1 MLKLSSFFTIYSN
14 DRAVSHIFFQLC
26 EQWNYPDSQVQ
37 MVVPNCEPSCRGQN
51 LVEAISQ
58 YLKWLYYRSAD
69 KPRDST
75 EKRFL
80 RDLKDFDAAYL

>member
-1 MLKLSSFFTIYSN
+1 
-14 DRAVSHIFFQLC
+14 
-26 EQWNYPDSQVQ
+26 

-69 KPRDST
+69 KPRDCT